1 MDERL
6 IEIFKLVFLLNQ
18 KKHSDLKMHLTD
30 FSIDIVNETCES
42 IIPHWTKHIYLDE
55 FWKNDYDDMVNN
67 TLEMLKEMLEGAEN
81 E

>member
-18 KKHSDLKMHLTD
+18 KGKDLQLILTD
-30 FSIDIVNETCES
+30 NSLEILDSDCKS
-42 IIPHWTKHIYLDE
+42 IIPHWTKYIYLED
-55 FWKNDYDDMVNN
+55 FWKDSYDCMVND
-67 TLEMLKEMLEGAEN
+67 TLEMLKDMLEGEEN

>member
-30 FSIDIVNETCES
+30 SSIDIMNETCES
-42 IIPHWTKHIYLDE
+42 IIPHWTHNIYIDN
-55 FWKNDYDDMVNN
+55 FWKDSYDDMVNG
-67 TLEMLKEMLEGAEN
+67 TLEMLKEMLEGKKK
-81 E
+81 

>member
-18 KKHSDLKMHLTD
+18 KKHSDLKISLTN
-30 FSIDIVNETCES
+30 SGIDIVNETCKS
-42 IIPHWTKHIYLDE
+42 IIPHWTHNIYLDE
-55 FWKNDYDDMVNN
+55 FWKDDYDDMVNG
-67 TLEMLKEMLEGAEN
+67 TLEMLKGMLEGEEN

>member
-18 KKHSDLKMHLTD
+18 KGKDLQLTLRDCSLEVLDTD
-30 FSIDIVNETCES
+30 FHS
-42 IIPHWTKHIYLDE
+42 IIPHWTDNIYFGE
-55 FWKNDYDDMVNN
+55 FWKDDYDEMVNS
-67 TLEMLKEMLEGAEN
+67 TLEMLKVMLEGVEN

>member
-18 KKHSDLKMHLTD
+18 KKHSDLKMSLTD
-30 FSIDIVNETCES
+30 SSIDIMNETCKS
-42 IIPHWTKHIYLDE
+42 IIPHWTNNIYFDE
-55 FWKNDYDDMVNN
+55 FWKEEYDDMVNG
-67 TLEMLKEMLEGAEN
+67 TLEMLKEMLEGEEN